1 MSDDTI
7 FLIDGSGKLE
17 RVPNTPYASEDMLQQ
32 LLEQHPELFSGD
44 QINPDAPP
52 RWMLISREAGIP
64 DQEGGGERWSV
75 DHLLLDQTGRPTFVE
90 VKRASDTR
98 IRREVVGQMLD
109 YAANAKVYWPT
120 DQIKAL
126 ASETSG
132 GDDRLTERLGE
143 LLQLGEADDA
153 TTAIETFWANV
164 ERNLRAG
171 EVRLLFVA
179 DGIPG
184 ELRRVIEYLN
194 EHMPAVEVLG
204 VEMRHYEGGNIRALV
219 PRIVGQTEFA
229 RQQKQSSGRVRR
241 QISRED
247 FLEQCPHRSAEFFAE
262 LLDQATA
269 AEYRISWGKLGFSLR
284 LATREGNLA
293 TVFYGSLPYRQG
305 AHEAVLQPHRGAI
318 EDPAEQHAFH
328 QTLSQFLNL
337 ELRTQQTLEEAVSEA
352 RVDAMTR
359 AIPEILEVP
368 KQVVSGL
375 R

>member
-7 FLIDGSGKLE
+7 FLIDGSGQLE
-17 RVPNTPYASEDMLQQ
+17 RVPNTPYASEDVLQQ
-32 LLEQHPELFSGD
+32 LLEQHPELISGD
-44 QINPDAPP
+44 QINPDTPP

-64 DQEGGGERWSV
+64 DQEGGNGRWSV
-75 DHLLLDQTGRPTFVE
+75 DNLLLDQTGRPTFVE

-126 ASETSG
+126 ATETSG
-132 GDDRLTERLGE
+132 GDDELLERLGE
-143 LLQLGEADDA
+143 LLQLDDTQDA
-153 TTAIETFWANV
+153 SGAIDTFWSNV

-179 DGIPG
+179 DEIPG
-184 ELRRVIEYLN
+184 ELRRVIEFLN

-204 VEMRHYEGGNIRALV
+204 VEMRHYEGGHLRALV
-219 PRIVGQTEFA
+219 PRVVGQTEFA
-229 RQQKQSSGRVRR
+229 RQQKQSSGRVTR
-241 QISRED
+241 QISREA

-269 AEYRISWGKLGFSLR
+269 AGYRISWGKLGFSLR
-284 LATREGNLA
+284 LPTREENLA

-305 AHEAVLQPHRGAI
+305 AQEAVLQPHMGAI
-318 EDPAEQHAFH
+318 DDPAEQRAFH
-328 QTLSQFLNL
+328 QALSQFLNL
-337 ELRTQQTLEEAVSEA
+337 ELRTQQTLEEAVTDA
-352 RVDAMTR
+352 RVDAMTQ
-359 AIPEILEVP
+359 AAPEILSVP
-368 KQVVSGL
+368 KRTINSIA
-375 R
+375 